1 MIYELAGL
9 RVNVKNRCRYTSEF
23 CKEYLSEDQDSSADF
38 EAETTKEE
46 FYAEKEASPG
56 FSDGYIEN
64 ICLYRKICLQMPE
77 YDRFLL
83 HSAVLTF
90 EGNAYA
96 FLGRSGIG
104 KSTHTALYTAH
115 IKGSEILNGD
125 KPIIARTGDEF
136 ITYGTPWN
144 GKENRGRKGSAP
156 LKGRTGNNK
165 RDRAYFAR
173 RGGRQIVFA
182 DFIAHGTESG
192 GKNAGTCRRYRYE
205 RTRVRIALQYGN
217 GSGENVVFRFNGKIG
232 GRLYEIKPRNVAA
245 EQGIYRQRHAAA
257 YEKTNCRG

>member
-83 HSAVLTF
+83 HSAVEQQT
-90 EGNAYA
+90 
-96 FLGRSGIG
+96 RSGVFRPPRRQ
-104 KSTHTALYTAH
+104 TDCFRRFYCPR
-115 IKGSEILNGD
+115 NG
-125 KPIIARTGDEF
+125 
-136 ITYGTPWN
+136 
-144 GKENRGRKGSAP
+144 
-156 LKGRTGNNK
+156 
-165 RDRAYFAR
+165 AR
-173 RGGRQIVFA
+173 RKKRWNLPTV
-182 DFIAHGTESG
+182 SLR
-192 GKNAGTCRRYRYE
+192 TCPRTYCVAIWKRKRRKR
-205 RTRVRIALQYGN
+205 
-217 GSGENVVFRFNGKIG
+217 RFP
-232 GRLYEIKPRNVAA
+232 L
-245 EQGIYRQRHAAA
+245 
-257 YEKTNCRG
+257 

>member
-46 FYAEKEASPG
+46 FYVEKEASPG

-136 ITYGTPWN
+136 IAYGTPWS
-144 GKENRGRKGSAP
+144 GKE
-156 LKGRTGNNK
+156 K
-165 RDRAYFAR
+165 RFY
-173 RGGRQIVFA
+173 
-182 DFIAHGTESG
+182 
-192 GKNAGTCRRYRYE
+192 C
-205 RTRVRIALQYGN
+205 
-217 GSGENVVFRFNGKIG
+217 
-232 GRLYEIKPRNVAA
+232 PRNGERRKKRWNLPTVSLRTYPRTYCIA
-245 EQGIYRQRHAAA
+245 IWKRKRR
-257 YEKTNCRG
+257 KRRFPL